1 VSYVTVC
8 IQVNSSGLAYNDGEY
23 NTSTVS
29 ETRVYAVTRDMEGER
44 MFCCGN
50 PGNICNFTVIDI
62 IGEKNS
68 ENSEKAPAPPLLV
81 VG

>member
-1 VSYVTVC
+1 
-8 IQVNSSGLAYNDGEY
+8 
-23 NTSTVS
+23 
-29 ETRVYAVTRDMEGER
+29 MEGER
-44 MFCCGN
+44 IFCCGN

-81 VG
+81 VA